1 MRGWRTVAGEPP
13 PKIAP
18 ATPTEQF
25 TALKSLGP
33 YLWPK
38 DERALKLRVVAA
50 LSLVMIGKL
59 FNVGAPL
66 VLRQVVNTLGRHPT
80 AAMMA
85 VPLVLVI
92 GYGLSRICSQASGE
106 MRDLI
111 FAPVL
116 QQAVR
121 KVSISALDRLH
132 GLSLRFHLDRQT
144 GGISRIIDRGSSAVE
159 ILLGLTLMTVAP
171 ILLEVALVSAVLL
184 KLFSP
189 GFALATI
196 AIIVG
201 YGAFTF
207 AVTKRRVELR
217 REMNQQDNQAN
228 SIAIDSLINY
238 ETVKYFSA
246 ERHEIGRY
254 DTAKRNYQGLA
265 IRNQAT
271 LSTLNIGQNLI
282 MTTGLVVILGMAVF
296 GVLQHRMNVGDFVL
310 VNAYMLQLF
319 IPLNM
324 LGTMYRSL
332 KQSLVDYEQMH
343 RLITTTAEVQDKPD
357 AGPLLNP
364 EGEIAFT
371 GVSFNYESRRNIL
384 DGVSFTVP
392 PGRKV
397 ALVGPSG
404 AGKSTIARLLF
415 RFYDVSSGA
424 ITVGGQD
431 IREVT
436 QDSLRA
442 AIGVVPQDTVLFN
455 DTLFYNIV
463 YGRPDATRDEVI
475 EAARLAQLDRFISNL
490 PDGYE
495 TTVGERGLKLS
506 GGEKQRVAIARVILK
521 RPKILVF
528 DEATSA
534 LDSRT
539 EQGIQESLR
548 DLALGHTSLVI
559 AHRLS
564 TITDADEIL
573 VLDGGAIVERGDHP
587 CLLRRDGLYAA
598 MWARQQAGEEPA
610 PPAGE
615 AEPQVASSGFGR
627 RPLAPSGQGARARAI

>member
-1 MRGWRTVAGEPP
+1 MRGWRTVAGEPAPKTP
-13 PKIAP
+13 PASR
-18 ATPTEQF
+18 AEQF

-38 DERALKLRVVAA
+38 GEGGLKLRVVCA

-66 VLRQVVNTLGRHPT
+66 VLRHVVNTLGRHPT
-80 AAMMA
+80 VAMLGLPIA
-85 VPLVLVI
+85 LVVA
-92 GYGLSRICSQASGE
+92 YGVARICSQASGE
-106 MRDLI
+106 LRDLV

-121 KVSISALDRLH
+121 KVSIEVLDRLH

-171 ILLEVALVSAVLL
+171 ILLEVALVSGVLL
-184 KLFSP
+184 RLFSP
-189 GFALATI
+189 GFALTTI

-238 ETVKYFSA
+238 ETVKYFGA

-254 DTAKRNYQGLA
+254 DTAKRNYQALA
-265 IRNQAT
+265 IRNQST
-271 LSTLNIGQNLI
+271 LSMLNIGQNLI
-282 MTTGLVVILGMAVF
+282 MTTGLVTILTMAVL
-296 GVLQHRMNVGDFVL
+296 GVVHGKMSVGDFVL

-343 RLITTTAEVQDKPD
+343 RLVTTAAEVQDRPGSGALRD
-357 AGPLLNP
+357 P
-364 EGEIAFT
+364 EGEIVFSDVAFSYDGRRPILA
-371 GVSFNYESRRNIL
+371 GVSFS
-384 DGVSFTVP
+384 VP

-415 RFYDVSSGA
+415 RFYDVTSGA

-431 IREVT
+431 IREVS
-436 QDSLRA
+436 QAGLRQV
-442 AIGVVPQDTVLFN
+442 IGVVPQDTVLFN
-455 DTLFYNIV
+455 ETLYYNIA
-463 YGRPDATRDEVI
+463 YGRPDATREEVV

-521 RPKILVF
+521 QPKILIF

-534 LDSRT
+534 LDSQT
-539 EQGIQESLR
+539 EQAIQESLR
-548 DLALGHTSLVI
+548 DLAIGHTSLVI

-573 VLDGGAIVERGDHP
+573 VVEAGRIVERGDHQS
-587 CLLRRDGLYAA
+587 LLQHDGLYAA
-598 MWARQQAGEEPA
+598 MWARQQAGDDDALQDSDDAAPA
-610 PPAGE
+610 PT
-615 AEPQVASSGFGR
+615 R
-627 RPLAPSGQGARARAI
+627 RLNLAH

>member
-1 MRGWRTVAGEPP
+1 MRGWRTVAGEPA
-13 PKIAP
+13 PKTPP
-18 ATPTEQF
+18 ATRAEQF

-38 DERALKLRVVAA
+38 GEGRLKLRVVCA

-80 AAMMA
+80 VAMLT
-85 VPLVLVI
+85 VPIVLVVA
-92 GYGLSRICSQASGE
+92 YGVARICSQASGE
-106 MRDLI
+106 LRDLV

-121 KVSISALDRLH
+121 KVSIEVLDRLH

-171 ILLEVALVSAVLL
+171 ILLEVALVSGVLL
-184 KLFSP
+184 RLFSP
-189 GFALATI
+189 GFALTTI

-238 ETVKYFSA
+238 ETVKYFGA

-254 DTAKRNYQGLA
+254 DTAKRNYQALA
-265 IRNQAT
+265 IRNQST
-271 LSTLNIGQNLI
+271 LSMLNIGQNLI
-282 MTTGLVVILGMAVF
+282 MTTGLVTILTMAVL
-296 GVLQHRMNVGDFVL
+296 GVVHGKMSVGDFVL

-343 RLITTTAEVQDKPD
+343 RLITTSAEVQDRPG
-357 AGPLLNP
+357 AGSLRDP
-364 EGEIAFT
+364 EGEIVFSDVAFSYDGRRPILA
-371 GVSFNYESRRNIL
+371 GVSFR
-384 DGVSFTVP
+384 VP

-404 AGKSTIARLLF
+404 AGKSTIARLMF
-415 RFYDVSSGA
+415 RFYDVTAGA

-431 IREVT
+431 IREVS
-436 QDSLRA
+436 QAGLRQV
-442 AIGVVPQDTVLFN
+442 IGVVPQDTVLFN
-455 DTLFYNIV
+455 ETLYYNIA
-463 YGRPDATRDEVI
+463 YGRPDATREEVV

-521 RPKILVF
+521 QPKILIF

-534 LDSRT
+534 LDSQT
-539 EQGIQESLR
+539 EQAIQESLR
-548 DLALGHTSLVI
+548 DLAIGHTSLVI

-573 VLDGGAIVERGDHP
+573 VVEAGRIVERGDHQG
-587 CLLRRDGLYAA
+587 LLHHDGLYAA
-598 MWARQQAGEEPA
+598 MWARQQAGDDDA
-610 PPAGE
+610 LRGSND
-615 AEPQVASSGFGR
+615 AEPRPAR
-627 RPLAPSGQGARARAI
+627 RLDLAH

>member
-13 PKIAP
+13 PKITP
-18 ATPTEQF
+18 ASAAEQF

-38 DERALKLRVVAA
+38 GEAGLKLRVVAA
-50 LSLVMIGKL
+50 LALVVAAKL

-66 VLRQVVNTLGRHPT
+66 VLKHVVNVLGQHPG
-80 AAMMA
+80 AALIA
-85 VPLVLVI
+85 APLGLVFA
-92 GYGLSRICSQASGE
+92 YGLSRIGAQASGE
-106 MRDLI
+106 IRDLV

-121 KVSISALDRLH
+121 QVAMQVLERLH

-144 GGISRIIDRGSSAVE
+144 GGVSRIIDRGSSAVE

-171 ILLEVALVSAVLL
+171 ILLEVTLVSAILL
-184 KLFSP
+184 KLFNPS
-189 GFALATI
+189 FALATI
-196 AIIVG
+196 AIMIG

-228 SIAIDSLINY
+228 AVAIDSLINY
-238 ETVKYFSA
+238 ETVKFFGA
-246 ERHEIGRY
+246 EHHEIGRY
-254 DTAKRNYQGLA
+254 DAAKRRYQGLA
-265 IRNQAT
+265 IRNQTT
-271 LSTLNIGQNLI
+271 LSMLNIGQNLI
-282 MTTGLVVILGMAVF
+282 MTTGLILILVMAAQ
-296 GVLQHRMNVGDFVL
+296 GVARGRMTVGDFVL
-310 VNAYMLQLF
+310 INAYMLQLF
-319 IPLNM
+319 VPLNM

-332 KQSLVDYEQMH
+332 KQSLVDFEQMH
-343 RLITTTAEVQDKPD
+343 RLITAVPEVQDK
-357 AGPLLNP
+357 AGASPIRHP
-364 EGEIAFT
+364 EGAVVFDD
-371 GVSFNYESRRNIL
+371 VAFNYDGRRPIL
-384 DGVSFTVP
+384 EGISFTVE

-415 RFYDVSSGA
+415 RFYDVGEGA
-424 ITVGGQD
+424 IRIGGQD
-431 IREVT
+431 IRDAT
-436 QDSLRA
+436 QASLRRS
-442 AIGVVPQDTVLFN
+442 IGVVPQDTVLFN
-455 DTLFYNIV
+455 DTIFYNIA
-463 YGRPDATRDEVI
+463 YGRPDAARDEVL
-475 EAARLAQLDRFISNL
+475 EAARLAQLDSFIAGL
-490 PDGYE
+490 PDGYQ

-521 RPKILVF
+521 RPKILIF

-539 EQGIQESLR
+539 EQAIQESLKT
-548 DLALGHTSLVI
+548 LALGHTSLVI

-573 VLDGGAIVERGDHP
+573 VIEAGRVVERGDHHS
-587 CLLRRDGLYAA
+587 LLRAQGLYAA
-598 MWARQQAGEEPA
+598 MWARQQAADEDLLHVGPA
-610 PPAGE
+610 APDKE
-615 AEPQVASSGFGR
+615 RVLH
-627 RPLAPSGQGARARAI
+627 LAQ